1 MPELPEVET
10 VRQGLEEALLG
21 LNIRYVEKRRSDLRF
36 PIPENLNKQLQ
47 GRTISSLRRRAK
59 YLLIDLDNG
68 WTLLSHLG
76 MSGRWT
82 ILRDDLITRPG
93 RFAHGGEIGS
103 GQGPHDWIIIN
114 FENGYTAVYSD
125 PRRFGFIDLIEPGFE
140 DDHPML
146 AKLGPDPL
154 PSTLTPDIL
163 NRSLIGRKTP
173 LKSALLDQRIVAGLG
188 NIYVCEA
195 LSRACLS
202 PRRRAGTISSIK
214 GPTERIHRLVSSI
227 HQVMVEAIDAGG
239 STLRDYR
246 GVDGDNALG
255 YFPLSF
261 QVYGRE
267 GEKCLNRDCK
277 GTVSRYIQSG
287 RSTYACS
294 SCQR

>member
-10 VRQGLEEALLG
+10 VRRGLEEALLG
-21 LNIRYVEKRRSDLRF
+21 LKIRYVDKKRNDLRF
-36 PIPENLNKQLQ
+36 PIPEDLNEKLR
-47 GRTISSLRRRAK
+47 GRTITALRRRAK
-59 YLLIDLDNG
+59 YLLIDVNNG
-68 WTLLSHLG
+68 LTVLSHLG

-82 ILRDDLITRPG
+82 ILRDDVITRPG

-103 GQGPHDWIIIN
+103 GNGPHDWITIH
-114 FENGYTAVYSD
+114 FENGFSAVYSD
-125 PRRFGFIDLIEPGFE
+125 PRRFGFIDLINHGNEN
-140 DDHPML
+140 DYPML

-154 PSTLTPDIL
+154 PATLTPEIL
-163 NRSLIGRKTP
+163 NRSLVGRKAP
-173 LKSALLDQRIVAGLG
+173 LKSVLLDQRIVAGLG

-195 LSRACLS
+195 LSRARLS
-202 PRRRAGTISSIK
+202 PKRKTGTISSIL
-214 GPTERIHRLVSSI
+214 GPTVRIHRLVSSI
-227 HQVMVEAIDAGG
+227 HQVIIEAIDAGG

-267 GEKCLNRDCK
+267 GKRCLNQDCE
-277 GTVSRYIQSG
+277 GTISRYTQSG

>member
-1 MPELPEVET
+1 
-10 VRQGLEEALLG
+10 
-21 LNIRYVEKRRSDLRF
+21 
-36 PIPENLNKQLQ
+36 
-47 GRTISSLRRRAK
+47 
-59 YLLIDLDNG
+59 
-68 WTLLSHLG
+68 
-76 MSGRWT
+76 
-82 ILRDDLITRPG
+82 
-93 RFAHGGEIGS
+93 
-103 GQGPHDWIIIN
+103 
-114 FENGYTAVYSD
+114 
-125 PRRFGFIDLIEPGFE
+125 
-140 DDHPML
+140 
-146 AKLGPDPL
+146 
-154 PSTLTPDIL
+154 
-163 NRSLIGRKTP
+163 
-173 LKSALLDQRIVAGLG
+173 LDQRIVAGLG

-195 LSRACLS
+195 LSRARLS

-214 GPTERIHRLVSSI
+214 GPTERIHRLVGSI

>member
-1 MPELPEVET
+1 
-10 VRQGLEEALLG
+10 
-21 LNIRYVEKRRSDLRF
+21 
-36 PIPENLNKQLQ
+36 
-47 GRTISSLRRRAK
+47 
-59 YLLIDLDNG
+59 
-68 WTLLSHLG
+68 

-82 ILRDDLITRPG
+82 ILRDDVITRPG

-103 GQGPHDWIIIN
+103 GEGPHDWIMIY
-114 FENGYTAVYSD
+114 FENGYTTVYSD
-125 PRRFGFIDLIEPGFE
+125 PRRFGFIDLIGPGSE
-140 DDHPML
+140 NGYPML

-163 NRSLIGRKTP
+163 NRSLIGRKAP

-195 LSRACLS
+195 LSRARLS
-202 PRRRAGTISSIK
+202 PRRRAGTISSIN
-214 GPTERIHRLVSSI
+214 GPTERIHRLVNSI

-267 GEKCLNRDCK
+267 GDKCLNQDCE

>member
-1 MPELPEVET
+1 
-10 VRQGLEEALLG
+10 
-21 LNIRYVEKRRSDLRF
+21 
-36 PIPENLNKQLQ
+36 
-47 GRTISSLRRRAK
+47 
-59 YLLIDLDNG
+59 LIDLDNG

-82 ILRDDLITRPG
+82 ILRDDAITRPG

-103 GQGPHDWIIIN
+103 GEGPHDWIVIH

-140 DDHPML
+140 DDYPML

-154 PSTLTPDIL
+154 PPTLTPDIL
-163 NRSLIGRKTP
+163 NRSLIGRKAP

-195 LSRACLS
+195 LSRARLS

-214 GPTERIHRLVSSI
+214 GPTVRIHRLVSSI